1 MRLAAMGNQLISDPE
16 VSNFS
21 AVSSDSDKQF
31 VLAMMQAHAENVGSA
46 LNLSSFDVVGGFL
59 HIKQTSPIRLFLLI
73 PSNLPHP
80 LAGLYV
86 EIFGA
91 LYGLRESNKLF
102 SDELQRVVLTAGF
115 SPCPSSSMT
124 FVASDPD
131 DSDLKCVVSLH
142 VDDGLCLD
150 TCSALADRLFVVL
163 TERFGPLTAKRNVQ
177 SLVYAGYEISRLSN
191 GAIISTQ
198 DGLIAR
204 AASDIGVV
212 HLPPVDMPS
221 QDDFFQCS
229 VTVSDLQSV
238 NAVVYQS
245 LTGKMIQ
252 FLKTRDEIRPYVSH
266 VCTRNSN
273 PNEGD
278 YAKAVHLLR
287 YLHSTPGYGR
297 VFKASLPIIYAHAD
311 AAFGFHSNGC
321 SAEAYF
327 LSVGSVGA
335 PFYTVARSQ
344 HDVAP

>member
-142 VDDGLCLD
+142 VDDGFCLD

-163 TERFGPLTAKRNVQ
+163 TEL
-177 SLVYAGYEISRLSN
+177 L
-191 GAIISTQ
+191 
-198 DGLIAR
+198 
-204 AASDIGVV
+204 V
-212 HLPPVDMPS
+212 HL
-221 QDDFFQCS
+221 QQS
-229 VTVSDLQSV
+229 VTFNLSFMLAMRFLD
-238 NAVVYQS
+238 YQ
-245 LTGKMIQ
+245 MEQ
-252 FLKTRDEIRPYVSH
+252 YFQ
-266 VCTRNSN
+266 
-273 PNEGD
+273 
-278 YAKAVHLLR
+278 LR
-287 YLHSTPGYGR
+287 MVL
-297 VFKASLPIIYAHAD
+297 
-311 AAFGFHSNGC
+311 
-321 SAEAYF
+321 
-327 LSVGSVGA
+327 
-335 PFYTVARSQ
+335 
-344 HDVAP
+344 